1 MLCKNVKR
9 ANLLLSNTIS
19 WAKKEGLAGIQI
31 IGDWVKPAFWDES
44 IGVFKVP
51 RIMRNGVC
59 VDGDCCLQIVSNFKD
74 ALR

>member
-1 MLCKNVKR
+1 MLRKNLKR

-19 WAKKEGLAGIQI
+19 RANREGLAGFQI
-31 IGDWVKPAFWDES
+31 IGDWIKPAFWDES

-59 VDGDCCLQIVSNFKD
+59 SDGD
-74 ALR
+74 